1 MHWYWIL
8 TATLVIISALLHGA
22 GIIKFDISLHWT
34 AWIVVG
40 LVLLSG
46 GWMAFDGGRALI
58 VGDYVTPRTGALA
71 GALGPWSSLVELV
84 GIDAR
89 STLMKSLFV
98 VYGVAYLAA
107 TAALVLGVFRAW
119 WAVMVLA
126 VLGLWY
132 IPFGALINMIVIV
145 LLILRPLRSL
155 AGSARE
161 EAA

>member
-8 TATLVIISALLHGA
+8 TATLVIISGLLHGA
-22 GIIKFDISLHWT
+22 GIIKFDPSLRWT

-58 VGDYVTPRTGALA
+58 VGDYVTPKTGPLA
-71 GALGPWSSLVELV
+71 GALGPWSNLVELV
-84 GIDAR
+84 GIGAR
-89 STLMKSLFV
+89 STLMKGLFV
-98 VYGVAYLAA
+98 VYGVTYLAA
-107 TAALVLGVFRAW
+107 TASLVLGVFRAW
-119 WAVMVLA
+119 WAVLVLA

-132 IPFGALINMIVIV
+132 IPFGTMINIIVIV
-145 LLILRPLRSL
+145 LLLLRPLRSL
-155 AGSARE
+155 VRSAEE